1 MARLMT
7 WCRIWKQRWE
17 STQKAIGMHVL
28 ECTCG
33 CVHECA
39 QIQVSNLSVTL
50 HNIFFFSEINQALGS
65 HNYFITHFGK
75 LKGRLIALSG
85 CCWVGK
91 QDLVSK
97 EIGTSEWEPP
107 VHWGNF
113 NFHGKQCAVWV
124 SQSGC
129 VTGKT
134 KQNKNHLTSLCFVF
148 LICEVGM
155 VWVPSISM
163 GE

>member
-1 MARLMT
+1 MQDLETEVRIHPESNRYACAWVYT
-7 WCRIWKQRWE
+7 WVCAWMCTDTSKQLKCYAP
-17 STQKAIGMHVL
+17 QH
-28 ECTCG
+28 
-33 CVHECA
+33 
-39 QIQVSNLSVTL
+39 
-50 HNIFFFSEINQALGS
+50 FFFSEINQALGS
-65 HNYFITHFGK
+65 HNYFITHFGE

>member
-28 ECTCG
+28 ECTRG

-65 HNYFITHFGK
+65 HNYFITHFGE

-148 LICEVGM
+148 LICAVGM